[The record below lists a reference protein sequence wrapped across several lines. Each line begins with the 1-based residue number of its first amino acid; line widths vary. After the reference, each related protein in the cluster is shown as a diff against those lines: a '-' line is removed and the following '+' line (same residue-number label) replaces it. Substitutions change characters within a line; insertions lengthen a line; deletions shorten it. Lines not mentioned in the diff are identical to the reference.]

1 MPTII
6 AAASDGTLRGYGTW
20 ASIQSNGGTLYAFVG
35 TYGEVGVSQSWQP
48 SSCSSLSTYYLFRHF
63 LAFDT
68 SGVTTPPSS
77 ATISFYGWGYDTA
90 PGYGAILV
98 KSSQPNLVTEISATS
113 ANWLAADRTT
123 PYSAN
128 KTSWS
133 LGAWNTFTLN
143 AAALS
148 DISSLSTFK
157 ICFMQYDYD
166 YLNDGPYNCPPTH
179 ANGTIEQLGFRSP
192 EYGNSQEPKL
202 DYVAGPTGPTITSI
216 TPNSGPVAGGTS
228 VAIVGTNFVATP
240 SVTINAVAATGETFN
255 SSTSVDATTP
265 AVAAGTYNV
274 VITNPDAQS
283 DTLVGGYTY
292 NAVPTVSSITPT
304 SGVAIGGTSVVL
316 AGTGFL
322 AGAAVTIDGNP
333 ATSVVIDSA
342 IQITCNTPAGTV
354 GAKNVV
360 VTNTDSQLGTLVSG
374 YTYTATPAPTVSSIT
389 PTSGFTGGG
398 TSVVI
403 AGTNFFAGAA
413 VTVGGSSATSVVV
426 DSAIQI
432 TCNTPA
438 GTVGA
443 KDVVV
448 TNTDAQL
455 GTLVGGYTY
464 NVGFGGNKAAITSI
478 YGEFKAGPLTN
489 TLTTTLLENAA
500 SSGYAYKINS
510 IIVTN
515 IDGATAADLTMD
527 IEDIAGSNESYI
539 TNTVSVLPDSTLI
552 VIDREASFY
561 LKENYRIRGG
571 ASANGD
577 LTYIISYEK
586 IG

>member
-1 MPTII
+1 
-6 AAASDGTLRGYGTW
+6 
-20 ASIQSNGGTLYAFVG
+20 
-35 TYGEVGVSQSWQP
+35 
-48 SSCSSLSTYYLFRHF
+48 
-63 LAFDT
+63 
-68 SGVTTPPSS
+68 
-77 ATISFYGWGYDTA
+77 
-90 PGYGAILV
+90 
-98 KSSQPNLVTEISATS
+98 
-113 ANWLAADRTT
+113 
-123 PYSAN
+123 
-128 KTSWS
+128 
-133 LGAWNTFTLN
+133 
-143 AAALS
+143 
-148 DISSLSTFK
+148 
-157 ICFMQYDYD
+157 
-166 YLNDGPYNCPPTH
+166 
-179 ANGTIEQLGFRSP
+179 
-192 EYGNSQEPKL
+192 
-202 DYVAGPTGPTITSI
+202 
-216 TPNSGPVAGGTS
+216 
-228 VAIVGTNFVATP
+228 ATP

-354 GAKNVV
+354 GAKDVV
-360 VTNTDSQLGTLVSG
+360 VTNTDAQFGTLVSG

-552 VIDREASFY
+552 VIDREAS
-561 LKENYRIRGG
+561 
-571 ASANGD
+571 
-577 LTYIISYEK
+577 
-586 IG
+586 

>member
-1 MPTII
+1 
-6 AAASDGTLRGYGTW
+6 
-20 ASIQSNGGTLYAFVG
+20 
-35 TYGEVGVSQSWQP
+35 
-48 SSCSSLSTYYLFRHF
+48 
-63 LAFDT
+63 
-68 SGVTTPPSS
+68 
-77 ATISFYGWGYDTA
+77 
-90 PGYGAILV
+90 
-98 KSSQPNLVTEISATS
+98 
-113 ANWLAADRTT
+113 
-123 PYSAN
+123 
-128 KTSWS
+128 
-133 LGAWNTFTLN
+133 
-143 AAALS
+143 
-148 DISSLSTFK
+148 
-157 ICFMQYDYD
+157 MQYDYD

-354 GAKNVV
+354 GAK
-360 VTNTDSQLGTLVSG
+360 
-374 YTYTATPAPTVSSIT
+374 
-389 PTSGFTGGG
+389 
-398 TSVVI
+398 
-403 AGTNFFAGAA
+403 
-413 VTVGGSSATSVVV
+413 
-426 DSAIQI
+426 
-432 TCNTPA
+432 
-438 GTVGA
+438 
-443 KDVVV
+443 DVVV